1 MCNLVPKI
9 ISQTEDRGG
18 GGGGGLMFAL
28 AVALKD
34 PYLVSEPSPAKP
46 NGHKINVYFKVNQ
59 GIISCSALCI
69 MCLSRGAD
77 NVQQR

>member
-1 MCNLVPKI
+1 
-9 ISQTEDRGG
+9 
-18 GGGGGLMFAL
+18 MFAL
-28 AVALKD
+28 AVVLKD
-34 PYLVSEPSPAKP
+34 PYGIHLVSELSPAKP
-46 NGHKINVYFKVNQ
+46 NGHTINIYFHVNQ

>member
-1 MCNLVPKI
+1 MI
-9 ISQTEDRGG
+9 
-18 GGGGGLMFAL
+18 
-28 AVALKD
+28 
-34 PYLVSEPSPAKP
+34 YLVSELSPAKS
-46 NGHKINVYFKVNQ
+46 NGHKINIYFNVNQ